1 MTTPF
6 DTPLVGYRFVQ
17 TESFDTLQQVAARE
31 LGDASRWTEI
41 VAINN
46 LLPPYL
52 TDDPEAVTAH
62 VLPNGSYLVIPAA
75 SPSARN
81 PDPNGVFGQDLKLT
95 PDGLLDI
102 DGTDFAVVSGVDNLV
117 QALTN
122 ALRTDQGE
130 LLFHPAYG
138 SLIRRI
144 LGSVTGPTAG
154 LLAAK
159 YAKQT
164 VEADSRITSVTS
176 SVATISGDVISVA
189 VKSQTVTGATQ
200 PISTD
205 L

>member
-41 VAINN
+41 VAIND

-62 VLPNGSYLVIPAA
+62 ALLNGSYLVIPAA

-102 DGTDFAVVSGVDNLV
+102 DGADFAVVSGVDNLV

-122 ALRTDQGE
+122 ALKTDQGE

-144 LGSVTGPTAG
+144 LGSVTGPTAS

-159 YAKQT
+159 YAQQT
-164 VEADSRITSVTS
+164 VAADSRIVSVTS
-176 SVATISGDVISVA
+176 SVATVSGDVISVT

>member
-41 VAINN
+41 VAIND

-62 VLPNGSYLVIPAA
+62 VLLNGSYLVIPAA

-102 DGTDFAVVSGVDNLV
+102 DGADFAVVSGVDNLV

-122 ALRTDQGE
+122 ALKTDQGE

-144 LGSVTGPTAG
+144 LGSVTGPTAS

-159 YAKQT
+159 YAQQT
-164 VEADSRITSVTS
+164 VAADSRIVSVTS
-176 SVATISGDVISVA
+176 SVATVSGDVISVT